1 MENENIQV
9 QTPTKKKSKKKW
21 IIIAAVIVLLVV
33 IATSG
38 SSEPKVETTNGDASV
53 SQSSETDKKE
63 ETTKASTDSIK
74 VGSSVSDNSVKITY
88 KSCNSNFK
96 DYSQYADV
104 KSGYKVIQAIFDFEN
119 ISSSDIY
126 LEGFDCYADGVKCES
141 FYYVDDYSDP
151 ILTSISAGRKLTDAT
166 VYYEVPADAETIELE
181 YQANMWSDDKY
192 IFIVE

>member
-74 VGSSVSDNSVKITY
+74 VGSSVSDNNVKITY

-104 KSGYKVIQAIFDFEN
+104 KSGHKVIQAIFDFEN